1 MAKVLN
7 NSTNI
12 SNASVSKE
20 DWKADRFLNL
30 SLPTKT
36 GGSFQIGALTL
47 KLDKSANHSKLIEW
61 LDKDPANVEKLLKK
75 LIITYV
81 DATKASAE
89 IDLD

>member
-1 MAKVLN
+1 MAKII
-7 NSTNI
+7 NSKI
-12 SNASVSKE
+12 VSTPSSDE
-20 DWKADRFLNL
+20 NWKADRFLNL

-36 GGSFQIGALTL
+36 GGSFQIGALSL

-61 LDKDPANVEKLLKK
+61 LDSDPANVEKLLSK

-81 DATKASAE
+81 DATKASSE